1 MDVWFRFVVVI
12 SSDSHRACYVNGI
25 AISVPRLRGIL
36 FLGKS
41 KTAMETG
48 LIQSKQTTSLLLT
61 GQVSILCTARMS
73 VLNSQYDVIECLCN
87 CHCDLFIYL
96 GRAYSHPVDPTHP
109 RSLSQVK
116 NLVSQS
122 PRAVVS
128 LVGLAAVHALYRRS
142 HLGFLSD

>member
-1 MDVWFRFVVVI
+1 MLCQWDCDFCAATEGNFVLGQEQDGYGNRF
-12 SSDSHRACYVNGI
+12 D
-25 AISVPRLRGIL
+25 
-36 FLGKS
+36 
-41 KTAMETG
+41 
-48 LIQSKQTTSLLLT
+48 SKQANNVIVVDRTSEHI
-61 GQVSILCTARMS
+61 VYSANVC
-73 VLNSQYDVIECLCN
+73 SQYDVIECLCK

-96 GRAYSHPVDPTHP
+96 GRAYSHPVGPTHP